1 MVDFI
6 SCHCSS
12 GYAKSIFTT
21 GTLTCIKK
29 IITINNLNSIL
40 CWGHASKMLIIKI
53 FFETCFYWIT
63 WKIFSSFILIF
74 AWNISIYYLTN
85 FFIFCESVEVKYCKY
100 QCFSHYIA
108 IRDLSKSHNINRK
121 STNPCKLTL
130 NLNDSLKTGSR
141 VFLWTF
147 VSNFLFLSGRR

>member
-1 MVDFI
+1 MAI
-6 SCHCSS
+6 SWGGLDLLPLFLRVSQVYVYHRYPDLHNIIIVIILSS
-12 GYAKSIFTT
+12 NMK
-21 GTLTCIKK
+21 TCNFNNEKLFWIVILLKK
-29 IITINNLNSIL
+29 
-40 CWGHASKMLIIKI
+40 
-53 FFETCFYWIT
+53 
-63 WKIFSSFILIF
+63 KIFSSFIIIF

-108 IRDLSKSHNINRK
+108 IRNLTKTHNVNRK
-121 STNPCKLTL
+121 KYKSKFKLTL